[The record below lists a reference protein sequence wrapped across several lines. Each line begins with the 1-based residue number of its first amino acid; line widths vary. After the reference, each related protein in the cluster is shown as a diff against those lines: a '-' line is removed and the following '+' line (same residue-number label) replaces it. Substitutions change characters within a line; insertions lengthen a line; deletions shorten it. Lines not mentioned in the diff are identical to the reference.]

1 MSEAKVYTDE
11 LTGIVSKN
19 TMKRADKQDPDIRG
33 RSKVGGIWYWVSG
46 WKKEGANGPF
56 YSLSYTEM
64 SAADAKKYDDKT
76 AARNQQQS
84 RPAQQHQPQQQSA
97 PSNEPPMDFDD
108 DIPFWGQRD
117 HKENDN
123 IWEKTTQRVD

>member
-11 LTGIVSKN
+11 LTGIISAN
-19 TMKRADKQDPDIRG
+19 NNKRADKQDPDIRG

-76 AARNQQQS
+76 AARNQQQA
-84 RPAQQHQPQQQSA
+84 RPTQQQPQQQASQPA

-108 DIPFWGQRD
+108 DIPF
-117 HKENDN
+117 
-123 IWEKTTQRVD
+123 